1 VKNCVRDWKEKDP
14 EAVASLLR
22 GDNTKHKPFLEAAK
36 KGRIELMAFFLQ
48 EGANHLQRTY
58 EFFS

>member
-1 VKNCVRDWKEKDP
+1 MKNCVRDWKEKDP

-36 KGRIELMAFFLQ
+36 KGRIELMEFFLQ
-48 EGANHLQRTY
+48 EGANHLQRT
-58 EFFS
+58 